1 MGRNHNTR
9 SVPHPPGQA
18 PSVTGS
24 ARGSL
29 YSRARRWT
37 IASPSSLVEQRLSVP
52 ESPYLAWRVQALSRI
67 INAGSYAVRPPS
79 SSEGSSSSRA
89 TTPPAFRRLKHR
101 SAPPADSRDA
111 GRARDDGRGW
121 TLAPD
126 PDPSPGAASLLA
138 RRSDDTEA
146 SSTRSRCFGR
156 SDRRALRSG
165 SAAPTS
171 RRSSTGDRGST
182 SYRGGEESAQ
192 RWAGVGRGR
201 PAQAKPIDLP
211 GLERLGAS
219 REDRSAG
226 GADGDRGPVHRS
238 SLMTA
243 VHTP

>member
-1 MGRNHNTR
+1 VGATRRPDVRAPVGRNHNTR

-138 RRSDDTEA
+138 RVGPTTPKQFLRST
-146 SSTRSRCFGR
+146 
-156 SDRRALRSG
+156 RRALTWQFMYIPTAPWRWG
-165 SAAPTS
+165 RLKWVPRLAAP
-171 RRSSTGDRGST
+171 
-182 SYRGGEESAQ
+182 
-192 RWAGVGRGR
+192 
-201 PAQAKPIDLP
+201 
-211 GLERLGAS
+211 
-219 REDRSAG
+219 
-226 GADGDRGPVHRS
+226 
-238 SLMTA
+238 
-243 VHTP
+243 